1 MKMYALRRFLKHRFY
16 ADLCM
21 PRSVRVMKRISTVAV
36 ALSVC
41 ALVISLSV
49 GTGFERAYREALMG
63 FNSHLVVMNTSG
75 TFPVE
80 EIEKIKSIVGDD
92 LLGATPFL
100 YREALA
106 IRRGEVRGVVL
117 KGIDPAT
124 YTDVSDVKISSE
136 ANLSTTELFRGN
148 SSSGPHGGIVGLSLA
163 EGLEDGEI
171 IRVMIPDDH
180 GGKFVE
186 MPVLGTFESG
196 INDYDSQFILMRIE
210 ELEKMFGLNSGE
222 ITGVEIKLRDPDSS
236 EKIGSTITDEMGLLY
251 EVTTWQELNSDL
263 FSAIKLEK
271 VVSSIIM
278 GSMVVVSMLNLMAL
292 IVLMMMK
299 RLPQI
304 SLLKA
309 IGLCAAEIEKLLI
322 SGGLLVARKGV
333 IAGLAGGLIISLII
347 QRFRIIEL
355 DPEIYLINSLP
366 VEVSPAICGT
376 VLAFCMAAAY
386 AASKVAAKRVA
397 QGISMEG
404 LKIR

>member
-1 MKMYALRRFLKHRFY
+1 
-16 ADLCM
+16 
-21 PRSVRVMKRISTVAV
+21 
-36 ALSVC
+36 
-41 ALVISLSV
+41 
-49 GTGFERAYREALMG
+49 
-63 FNSHLVVMNTSG
+63 
-75 TFPVE
+75 
-80 EIEKIKSIVGDD
+80 
-92 LLGATPFL
+92 
-100 YREALA
+100 
-106 IRRGEVRGVVL
+106 
-117 KGIDPAT
+117 
-124 YTDVSDVKISSE
+124 
-136 ANLSTTELFRGN
+136 
-148 SSSGPHGGIVGLSLA
+148 
-163 EGLEDGEI
+163 
-171 IRVMIPDDH
+171 MIPDDH

-309 IGLCAAEIEKLLI
+309 IGLRAAEIEKLLI